1 MKDKWFFNAE
11 TGDYESP
18 HDYPELDVP
27 FNHDDYVNEDEYSE
41 PYDTE
46 IIDGFAVVK
55 K

>member
-18 HDYPELDVP
+18 YDYPELDVS
-27 FNHDDYVNEDEYSE
+27 FDHDDYVNEDEYSE

-55 K
+55 

>member
-11 TGDYESP
+11 TGEYESP
-18 HDYPELDVP
+18 YDYSELDVS
-27 FNHDDYVNEDEYSE
+27 FDHDYYVNEDEYSE

-55 K
+55 